1 MSKLKVSVVG
11 VGHLG
16 SIHARLW
23 AANPNVEL
31 IGVRDI
37 IPERAEKIANEFG
50 CKVFNSLEETVE
62 NSDATTI
69 AVPTIIHWEIAKDFI
84 NKRKHC
90 LIEKPITNSYTE
102 SLDLIESAK
111 ENKVLIQVGHVERF
125 NPVIKAIKPYEL
137 KPLFIEAHRLGQFK
151 PRARDVSVIHDLMIH
166 DIDIILWMAQS
177 KITNI
182 DASGVAVLSDSIDIA
197 NARINFESGLT
208 ANITASRISANPMR
222 KMRIFQ
228 KDAYISLDFQD
239 HNVEVYRI
247 YDEGLN
253 STDGVPAMMLGS
265 IETGIKNRNIF
276 FEKPSIEKINAI
288 SEEQMAFISAIEN
301 NTPIAVSASDASEAL
316 RVAEEIIKKISNN

>member
-1 MSKLKVSVVG
+1 MAKLRVSVVG

-37 IPERAEKIANEFG
+37 IPERAEKIAHEFG
-50 CKVFNSLEETVE
+50 CKVFDSLEETIE
-62 NSDATTI
+62 NSDATTV
-69 AVPTIIHWEIAKDFI
+69 AVPTLIHWEIAKEFI
-84 NKRKHC
+84 EKGKHC
-90 LIEKPITNSYTE
+90 LIEKPITNSYEE
-102 SLDLIESAK
+102 SLDLIKLAK
-111 ENKVLIQVGHVERF
+111 QNNVLIQVGHVERF
-125 NPVIKAIKPYEL
+125 NPAIKAIKPYDI

-166 DIDIILWMAQS
+166 DIDIILWLAQS

-197 NARINFESGLT
+197 NARIKFENGLT
-208 ANITASRISANPMR
+208 ANLTASRISANPMR

-228 KDAYISLDFQD
+228 KDAYISLDFQE

-253 STDGVPAMMLGS
+253 STEGVPAMMLGS

-276 FEKPSIEKINAI
+276 FEKPNIEKINAI
-288 SEEQMAFISAIEN
+288 AEEQNAFISAIEN
-301 NTPIAVSASDASEAL
+301 NTPIAVNATEASEAL
-316 RVAEEIIKKISNN
+316 KVAEEIIKIIG

>member
-23 AANPNVEL
+23 AANSNVEL
-31 IGVRDI
+31 VGVRDI

-50 CKVFNSLEETVE
+50 CRVFNSLEETVE

-69 AVPTIIHWEIAKDFI
+69 AVPTISHWEIAKDFI
-84 NKRKHC
+84 NQGKHC
-90 LIEKPITNSYTE
+90 LIEKPITNSYSE
-102 SLDLIESAK
+102 SLNLIELAK
-111 ENKVLIQVGHVERF
+111 TNNVLIQVGHVERF
-125 NPVIKAIKPYEL
+125 NPVIKALKPYDIKPI
-137 KPLFIEAHRLGQFK
+137 FIEAHRLGQFK

-166 DIDIILWMAQS
+166 DIDIILWLAQS
-177 KITNI
+177 KIASI

-197 NARINFESGLT
+197 NARIKFDSGLT

-228 KDAYISLDFQD
+228 KDAYLSLDFQD
-239 HNVEVYRI
+239 HSVEVYRI
-247 YDEGLN
+247 YDEGLS
-253 STDGVPAMMLGS
+253 STEGIPAMMLGS
-265 IETGIKNRNIF
+265 IDTGLKNRNIF

-288 SEEQMAFISAIEN
+288 AEEQNAFVSAIEK
-301 NTPIAVSASDASEAL
+301 NTPIAVNAVEASEAL
-316 RVAEEIIKKISNN
+316 RVAEEIIAMIE